1 MKWNNLQSFT
11 AHYSYIRFDPTKI
24 VLLSK
29 YWGAL
34 EGFTDLCAYEEDQ
47 YGCVGISRCVELQIK
62 SPTNI
67 NENTTIDFE
76 LFPNP
81 FSDQTVLE
89 LKNNNSENV
98 EINIIDLSGKVVRTY
113 NKTENNRIIIE
124 RNGLANGLYYLYIL
138 TENGQAKD
146 ILIIK

>member
-1 MKWNNLQSFT
+1 M
-11 AHYSYIRFDPTKI
+11 
-24 VLLSK
+24 
-29 YWGAL
+29 
-34 EGFTDLCAYEEDQ
+34 
-47 YGCVGISRCVELQIK
+47 ELQIK

-89 LKNNNSENV
+89 LKNNNGENV

-124 RNGLANGLYYLYIL
+124 RNGLANGLYYLCIL
-138 TENGQAKD
+138 TEKGQAKD